1 MNKIRKS
8 LEPARNGINNI
19 IVKIIEACNR
29 LDSIYNELNN
39 AILDLNDHGFM
50 GIFYLPKSG
59 IIGSIRFICAD
70 DKHKLAIGEEV
81 ATSTG
86 IRNRKPLIPDSTVFA
101 ESDHDFTKLSLI
113 PSVILLCKT
122 PFQNHFIME
131 MYIL

>member
-59 IIGSIRFICAD
+59 
-70 DKHKLAIGEEV
+70 
-81 ATSTG
+81 
-86 IRNRKPLIPDSTVFA
+86 
-101 ESDHDFTKLSLI
+101 
-113 PSVILLCKT
+113 
-122 PFQNHFIME
+122 M
-131 MYIL
+131 